1 MSKESI
7 IITVVAADRAGIVQR
22 LSDTALAHKA
32 NWLESSLSHLQG
44 QFAGIVNLEVET
56 EAQPALLQALAELA
70 GEGINITVHS
80 PQAEKVSAAS
90 IEIVELYVEANDRP
104 GIVEE
109 ITSALAN
116 ANVNV
121 EQIETWCESA
131 SMAGYDLFIAQLAVS
146 LPSGM
151 RKRELEETLE
161 NVSDDL
167 VVVVDP
173 V

>member
-7 IITVVAADRAGIVQR
+7 IITVVAADRSGIVQR
-22 LSDTALAHKA
+22 LSDTALAHQA

-44 QFAGIVNLEVET
+44 QFAGIVNLEVEST
-56 EAQPALLQALAELA
+56 AQPALLQALAELA
-70 GEGINITVHS
+70 GEGINVTVHG
-80 PQAEKVSAAS
+80 PQAESSSTASA
-90 IEIVELYVEANDRP
+90 EIVELYVEANDRP

-109 ITSALAN
+109 ITSALADV
-116 ANVNV
+116 NVNV

-131 SMAGYDLFIAQLAVS
+131 SMAGYNLFIAQLAVS
-146 LPSGM
+146 LPAGM
-151 RKRELEETLE
+151 RKQELEETLE
-161 NVSDDL
+161 DVSDDL

>member
-7 IITVVAADRAGIVQR
+7 IITVIAADRSGIVQR

-32 NWLESSLSHLQG
+32 SWKESSLSHLQG

-56 EAQPALLQALAELA
+56 TAQPALLQALAELA
-70 GEGINITVHS
+70 GEGINVTVHGS
-80 PQAEKVSAAS
+80 QTESRDIDFGETA
-90 IEIVELYVEANDRP
+90 ELYVEANDRP

-109 ITSALAN
+109 ITSALAEV
-116 ANVNV
+116 NVNV

-131 SMAGYDLFIAQLAVS
+131 SMAGYELFIAQLSVS
-146 LPSGM
+146 LPSGL
-151 RKRELEETLE
+151 RKRELEAALE
-161 NVSDDL
+161 GVSDDL

-173 V
+173 D